1 MGLKTPRFGVL
12 LAISGVVAAV
22 DQAVKWLVAERLAE
36 LDRIIVLPFF
46 DLVRWHNTGA
56 AFGLLSNA
64 PGWQNGLFLVLGI
77 GLLAFLGVLMRQA
90 APRDDALWAVGLSLM
105 AGGAIGNLI
114 DRATRGYVLD
124 FLSLHYGGWYFPA
137 FNVADSAIT
146 VGVVL
151 ALVNVLFL
159 SRSKTAA

>member
-1 MGLKTPRFGVL
+1 MGLRAPRFGWL
-12 LAISGVVAAV
+12 LAIAAAVAAL
-22 DQAVKWLVAERLAE
+22 DQAVKWFIAARLHE
-36 LDRIIVLPFF
+36 LDRVAVLPFF

-64 PGWQNGLFLVLGI
+64 PGWQNGFFLLLGL
-77 GLLAFLGVLMRQA
+77 GLLAFLVVLMRRSA
-90 APRDDALWAVGLSLM
+90 AEGDALWPVGLSLM

-124 FLSLHYGGWYFPA
+124 FVSLHYQNWHFPA

-146 VGVVL
+146 AGVIL
-151 ALVNVLFL
+151 ALVKVLFL
-159 SRSKTAA
+159 NRPGSAS